1 MRRQDELFSESPPPE
16 SPAAPAGDHK
26 VVALK
31 FSDAALTPAQ
41 KAFNR
46 LLTRIENLSAK
57 LETTRT
63 LADGHRVRRAI
74 ELEPLER
81 AQFALMRQMVLL
93 LAARL
98 ERKGLTRAQKQAATA
113 IACGLSEALALQGD
127 AEMQTLHDALSPQ
140 TLDEKGREAADD
152 MRAMLEDIL
161 GEPLHAGDEP
171 GAMDNPDVVLQA
183 AMRRLGSQAEA
194 EKAQRHAR
202 RAAKSG
208 TARQRKAEQDTLDAQ
223 TALRTLY
230 RQLASALHPDR
241 ETDPAER
248 ARKTALMS
256 EANAAYERRDLV
268 TLLHLRLRA
277 EHLDAGTVAGLARE
291 KVAALTVLLKEQ
303 VSALEHDLWTLEQQV
318 RGEFELPPDAVLSA
332 ASLQRNLRGR
342 QQLIQLQIVQMQR
355 DFQRVQD
362 DAQLKRW
369 LKEQVDMAEPWDP
382 FDDRYLD

>member
-1 MRRQDELFSESPPPE
+1 MRRQDELFSESPPPA

-26 VVALK
+26 VVALE
-31 FSDAALTPAQ
+31 FNDAALTPAQ

-57 LETTRT
+57 LDTTRT
-63 LADGHRVRRAI
+63 LADGHRVRRAT

-161 GEPLHAGDEP
+161 GEPLHEGGEP
-171 GAMDNPDVVLQA
+171 GAMDNPDAVLHA
-183 AMRRLGSQAEA
+183 AMRRLGAQAEA
-194 EKAQRHAR
+194 EKAQR
-202 RAAKSG
+202 AAKSA
-208 TARQRKAEQDTLDAQ
+208 TARQRKTAQETLDAQ
-223 TALRTLY
+223 TALRTVY

-248 ARKTALMS
+248 AQ
-256 EANAAYERRDLV
+256 D
-268 TLLHLRLRA
+268 RA
-277 EHLDAGTVAGLARE
+277 DE
-291 KVAALTVLLKEQ
+291 
-303 VSALEHDLWTLEQQV
+303 
-318 RGEFELPPDAVLSA
+318 
-332 ASLQRNLRGR
+332 
-342 QQLIQLQIVQMQR
+342 
-355 DFQRVQD
+355 
-362 DAQLKRW
+362 
-369 LKEQVDMAEPWDP
+369 
-382 FDDRYLD
+382 